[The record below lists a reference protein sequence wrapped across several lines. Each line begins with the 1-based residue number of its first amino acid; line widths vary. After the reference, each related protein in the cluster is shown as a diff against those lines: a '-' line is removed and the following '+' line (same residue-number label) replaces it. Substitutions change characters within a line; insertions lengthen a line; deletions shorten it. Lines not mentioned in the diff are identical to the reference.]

1 MDPNVKLLLIVRDP
15 VKRLISEYN
24 QHKYKHMR
32 DSKAKFP
39 EFEEYVFLDGNK
51 INVARQVKS
60 GKVYVL
66 INDISVFLSN

>member
-24 QHKYKHMR
+24 QHKYNHMR
-32 DSKAKFP
+32 DSKANFP
-39 EFEEYVFLDGNK
+39 DFEEYVFLDGNK